1 MGCVESTPLAELQSG
16 GLTKEQSID
25 GELTA
30 GPVAV
35 TCVRGFSA
43 LGGTNTVTGVGMGMG
58 GAGGGIS
65 GSGGSRCPPMC
76 EIKDREG
83 NLKYIGARKDS
94 EHPLPQAMEFSDAA
108 GKKVALMRRNTKAT
122 NDGAHIFT
130 FAPKDSA
137 QEASGTHEGV
147 PILGSSGTHEGVPIY
162 QVASVDR
169 TGIGFAFNFS
179 LVDPGG
185 AKTPLLH
192 ADILKKG
199 RSTQGYNYLIEITSN
214 GSVVARGMG
223 GLATW
228 NSGPG
233 TKNPATYTLECADGN
248 DLLALLGLCFFAD
261 YIMFAEA

>member
-1 MGCVESTPLAELQSG
+1 MGCAESTPLAELQSG
-16 GLTKEQSID
+16 GLAKEQSLD
-25 GELTA
+25 GELTS

-35 TCVRGFSA
+35 TCVRGFAA
-43 LGGTNTVTGVGMGMG
+43 LGGISTVSG
-58 GAGGGIS
+58 GGGFVAGGGIS

-137 QEASGTHEGV
+137 QE
-147 PILGSSGTHEGVPIY
+147 SSGTHEGVPIY

-169 TGIGFAFNFS
+169 TGLGFSFNFS

-185 AKTPLLH
+185 AKTMLLH

-228 NSGPG
+228 NNGPG
-233 TKNPATYTLECADGN
+233 TKHPATYTLECADGN

-261 YIMFAEA
+261 YILLGGGSI

>member
-1 MGCVESTPLAELQSG
+1 MGCAESTPLAELQSG

-25 GELTA
+25 GELTS
-30 GPVAV
+30 GPIAV
-35 TCVRGFSA
+35 TCVRGFGA
-43 LGGTNTVTGVGMGMG
+43 LGGVNTVIDI
-58 GAGGGIS
+58 GASMGIS

-83 NLKYIGARKDS
+83 NLKYMGARKDS
-94 EHPLPQAMEFSDAA
+94 EHPHPQAMEFSDAA
-108 GKKVALMRRNTKAT
+108 GKKVALMRRNTKAMM
-122 NDGAHIFT
+122 DSAHIFT
-130 FAPKDSA
+130 FAPRDSA

-147 PILGSSGTHEGVPIY
+147 PIY
-162 QVASVDR
+162 QVATVDR
-169 TGIGFAFNFS
+169 TSLGFSFNFS

-185 AKTPLLH
+185 AKTLLLH
-192 ADILKKG
+192 ADVLKIG
-199 RSTQGYNYLIEITSN
+199 RGGKYEYLIEIYNKGT
-214 GSVVARGMG
+214 VVARGMG

-261 YIMFAEA
+261 YILLGGGSI

>member
-1 MGCVESTPLAELQSG
+1 MGCAESTPLAELQSG

-25 GELTA
+25 GELTS
-30 GPVAV
+30 GPIAV
-35 TCVRGFSA
+35 TCVRGFGA
-43 LGGTNTVTGVGMGMG
+43 LGGVNTVIDI
-58 GAGGGIS
+58 GASMGIS

-83 NLKYIGARKDS
+83 NLKYIGARKDP
-94 EHPLPQAMEFSDAA
+94 EHPHPQAMEFSDAA

-122 NDGAHIFT
+122 TDGAHIFT

-137 QEASGTHEGV
+137 QE
-147 PILGSSGTHEGVPIY
+147 SSGTHEGVPIY

-179 LVDPGG
+179 LVDSGG

-199 RSTQGYNYLIEITSN
+199 RSTQGYEYLIEITSGGN
-214 GSVVARGMG
+214 VVARGTG
-223 GLATW
+223 GLKTW
-228 NSGPG
+228 NNGLG
-233 TKNPATYTLECADGN
+233 TKNPATYVLECADGN

-261 YIMFAEA
+261 YILLGGGSI

>member
-1 MGCVESTPLAELQSG
+1 MGCAESTPLAELQSG

-25 GELTA
+25 GELTKV
-30 GPVAV
+30 PVAV
-35 TCVRGFSA
+35 TCARGFGA
-43 LGGTNTVTGVGMGMG
+43 LAGVKGEWNPGGGGLGG
-58 GAGGGIS
+58 
-65 GSGGSRCPPMC
+65 GSGGSFPPSTW

-83 NLKYIGARKDS
+83 NLKYIGARKDP
-94 EHPLPQAMEFSDAA
+94 ELPHPQAMEFSDAA

-122 NDGAHIFT
+122 TDGAHIFT

-137 QEASGTHEGV
+137 QE
-147 PILGSSGTHEGVPIY
+147 SSGTHEGMPIY

-179 LVDPGG
+179 LVDSGG

-214 GSVVARGMG
+214 GSVVARGTG

-228 NSGPG
+228 NNGPG
-233 TKNPATYTLECADGN
+233 TKHPATYTLECADGN

-261 YIMFAEA
+261 YILLGGGSI